1 MKNKDFFKR
10 SKSEI
15 FAELRRILDL
25 HDYVIKIETTD
36 RNAFVDKFFFKNHT
50 EFSISTIAWQKKNFL
65 NYKRYKAKIAIKN
78 EEIFKY
84 TKKELKI
91 ILLSDIYKQ
100 IIKNNI
106 MMI

>member
-36 RNAFVDKFFFKNHT
+36 RNTFVDKFFFKNHT

-78 EEIFKY
+78 EELFKY
-84 TKKELKI
+84 TKKEQW
-91 ILLSDIYKQ
+91 LLYCTKGYIR
-100 IIKNNI
+100 IWRRV
-106 MMI
+106 

>member
-15 FAELRRILDL
+15 FAKLKQILDL

-36 RNAFVDKFFFKNHT
+36 RKTFVYRFFFKNHA
-50 EFSISTIAWQKKNFL
+50 EFSISTIAWQKNKFL
-65 NYKRYKAKIAIKN
+65 DYKRYKAKIEISK
-78 EEIFKY
+78 EELSKY
-84 TKKELKI
+84 TEKELKI